1 MLKAS
6 IPNKIANSLLLIIID
21 LDISEE
27 FINV

>member
-1 MLKAS
+1 MLEAS
-6 IPNKIANSLLLIIID
+6 IPNKIANSLFLIIID